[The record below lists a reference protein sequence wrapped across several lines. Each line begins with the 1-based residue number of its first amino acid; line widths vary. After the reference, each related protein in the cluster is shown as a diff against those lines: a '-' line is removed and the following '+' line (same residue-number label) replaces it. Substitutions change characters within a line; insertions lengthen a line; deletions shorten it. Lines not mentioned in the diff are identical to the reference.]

1 MMTWTCL
8 AHVMHEQQR
17 VNTAHIYKLRETKLA
32 NATTATSCAADF
44 LRGREITFTVSD
56 TLSPPT
62 HPHAH
67 LCLCS
72 SLEILSF
79 ASRRKK

>member
-44 LRGREITFTVSD
+44 
-56 TLSPPT
+56 P
-62 HPHAH
+62 
-67 LCLCS
+67 
-72 SLEILSF
+72 
-79 ASRRKK
+79 